1 MSWIKLI
8 LSNLVNTMALLFL
21 LMISPPIIYT
31 IYMEAKSSEHIT
43 SQYEDIDLITVKSL
57 ETEYKDYVLN
67 TVKHDRVVHGIIEAE
82 LAGLKWRVDLVV
94 FILHRNLNNTRV
106 RSGGL
111 KNAFRAFKI
120 IEIEIVVQLL
130 LLVPSKFIRFF
141 HILKINIIYLIF

>member
-1 MSWIKLI
+1 MYHFPAITVRCQAANSL
-8 LSNLVNTMALLFL
+8 LLFL
-21 LMISPPIIYT
+21 IVVLY
-31 IYMEAKSSEHIT
+31 
-43 SQYEDIDLITVKSL
+43 QLVKF
-57 ETEYKDYVLN
+57 YVLN

-106 RSGGL
+106 RSGRL
-111 KNAFRAFKI
+111 KDAFRAFKI

-141 HILKINIIYLIF
+141 HILKINIIYNFLVNFANLFSPNIF